1 MKKSRILLIL
11 VFAGLNLIS
20 CNKKEVEFSDPL
32 VTNRDTLVNPADDF
46 FKYANGGW
54 FKKNPIPSTE
64 QSNGIFRTIADTINN
79 QIKQICEK
87 SALDE
92 SAQVGSNKQKIGD
105 FYASGMDSIAIN
117 KAGISALKSEFAKID
132 AIKDI
137 PSLVISI
144 AHLHTIGASPAF
156 SFYIGQDDK
165 ISTKYALFLGQGGL
179 GLGNRDY
186 YFNTDEPTVKI
197 RTEYVKHLQAM
208 LKLIGQNEAG
218 ATSIMKLET
227 DLAKASRKLEDLRD
241 PVKNYNKMTVAS
253 LGKITSNINWNSIF
267 PVLGVAKADS
277 VIVGQPEFYKTLNTF
292 VKSYSIED
300 WKTYLKWDLVNSYAP
315 YLNSTIEKQ
324 NFKFYSTVMNGVA
337 KQKPR
342 WKRVVGQTDAYL
354 GELIGQVYVAEYLP
368 KGSKEKLLEIGNNI
382 RDVYADHI
390 KKLDWMSA
398 ATKVKALNKL
408 SKIVMKVGYPD
419 KWKDMSSMKIDRK
432 SYCGNVI
439 QANIW
444 GYKDMVNKYG
454 KPVDRTE
461 WSMQP
466 QTYNAYYNPSN
477 NPEDLFITALAPI
490 DSAMLVGTYSGKI
503 FEFKK
508 NKFKLIDSSSKSG
521 DCVYKIVPINKNEYW
536 FCEGTRVVHYKDKKS
551 TSHYFSF
558 PTTEY
563 TQSYLLDSRGNLW
576 FANLNTLSIFKNN
589 KFKEIITKGVAYD
602 QFVTLSE
609 DKNNIIWVG
618 TFGNGLLK
626 YDGENFTNISIT
638 NGLCD
643 NFISSSYYDK
653 SKNILWI
660 GTMNGISKIN
670 LDDKSN
676 IKSIT
681 NIINNPNSDS
691 YGCVQNAIDKLP
703 NGNIIIS
710 IGEELYEYDY
720 KRENKTNTQLK
731 LSLQGIK
738 INYQKLNL
746 DGFFKVDYWSN
757 VPLNLTLPFNNN
769 NISFD
774 FIAIDY
780 NNPHSLKYTWKLEG
794 IEKDWSP
801 LTQNNYASFTNLPGG
816 NYTFRLKAINEDNE
830 ISNEIIYVFEITP
843 PFYQTWWFIPVLLIV
858 LFSTAILNNRYQIKK
873 IKAQEIIKTENF
885 KRLAELELK
894 AMRAQMNPHFMFN
907 TLNSIQEIVLN
918 KDDITARIY
927 LADFALMMRMILEN
941 STQKEISFEKELE
954 FLKLYLK
961 MEELR
966 FENKFEISLNIPDE
980 LYFNNIKIPPMLI
993 QPYIENA
1000 ISHGLMHKTEKGLL
1014 TISFEIEFIND
1025 TECLK
1030 CTVLDNGIGR
1040 KKAKEY
1046 SAWKEKKHQ
1055 SMATEITNERL
1066 QLLNSIHTK
1075 KGFQVIITDLEN
1087 LKNES
1092 IGTKIELYIPI
1103 N

>member
-186 YFNTDEPTVKI
+186 YFNTDEQTVKI

-477 NPEDLFITALAPI
+477 NEIVVPACNIIVPGFEGRMPDDAILYGIIGGSTFGHEITHGFDDQGSQYDENGNLNNWWTPEDLKKFQAKTKLIVSQFNKYTVLGNKHINGEATQGENIADLGGVVMGYEAFKKTTQYKNKEKISNLTPDQRFFLAYGYAWMVNIKDEALASQIMTDVHAPAQFRI
-490 DSAMLVGTYSGKI
+490 NGPLSNIPEFYKAFNVKPGNKMYQPDSL
-503 FEFKK
+503 
-508 NKFKLIDSSSKSG
+508 
-521 DCVYKIVPINKNEYW
+521 
-536 FCEGTRVVHYKDKKS
+536 RVV
-551 TSHYFSF
+551 
-558 PTTEY
+558 
-563 TQSYLLDSRGNLW
+563 
-576 FANLNTLSIFKNN
+576 
-589 KFKEIITKGVAYD
+589 
-602 QFVTLSE
+602 
-609 DKNNIIWVG
+609 IW
-618 TFGNGLLK
+618 
-626 YDGENFTNISIT
+626 
-638 NGLCD
+638 
-643 NFISSSYYDK
+643 
-653 SKNILWI
+653 
-660 GTMNGISKIN
+660 
-670 LDDKSN
+670 
-676 IKSIT
+676 
-681 NIINNPNSDS
+681 
-691 YGCVQNAIDKLP
+691 
-703 NGNIIIS
+703 
-710 IGEELYEYDY
+710 
-720 KRENKTNTQLK
+720 
-731 LSLQGIK
+731 
-738 INYQKLNL
+738 
-746 DGFFKVDYWSN
+746 
-757 VPLNLTLPFNNN
+757 
-769 NISFD
+769 
-774 FIAIDY
+774 
-780 NNPHSLKYTWKLEG
+780 
-794 IEKDWSP
+794 
-801 LTQNNYASFTNLPGG
+801 
-816 NYTFRLKAINEDNE
+816 
-830 ISNEIIYVFEITP
+830 
-843 PFYQTWWFIPVLLIV
+843 
-858 LFSTAILNNRYQIKK
+858 
-873 IKAQEIIKTENF
+873 
-885 KRLAELELK
+885 
-894 AMRAQMNPHFMFN
+894 
-907 TLNSIQEIVLN
+907 
-918 KDDITARIY
+918 
-927 LADFALMMRMILEN
+927 
-941 STQKEISFEKELE
+941 
-954 FLKLYLK
+954 
-961 MEELR
+961 
-966 FENKFEISLNIPDE
+966 
-980 LYFNNIKIPPMLI
+980 
-993 QPYIENA
+993 
-1000 ISHGLMHKTEKGLL
+1000 
-1014 TISFEIEFIND
+1014 
-1025 TECLK
+1025 
-1030 CTVLDNGIGR
+1030 
-1040 KKAKEY
+1040 
-1046 SAWKEKKHQ
+1046 
-1055 SMATEITNERL
+1055 
-1066 QLLNSIHTK
+1066 
-1075 KGFQVIITDLEN
+1075 
-1087 LKNES
+1087 
-1092 IGTKIELYIPI
+1092 
-1103 N
+1103 

>member
-11 VFAGLNLIS
+11 VFAGLNLVS

-117 KAGISALKSEFAKID
+117 KAGISPLKSEFAKID

-137 PSLVISI
+137 PTLVTSI

-186 YFNTDEPTVKI
+186 YFNTDDQTIKI

-241 PVKNYNKMTVAS
+241 PIKNYNKMTVAS

-277 VIVGQPEFYKTLNTF
+277 VIVGQPEFYKALNTF
-292 VKSYSIED
+292 VKSYSIDD

-342 WKRVVGQTDAYL
+342 WKRVVGQTDGYL

-477 NPEDLFITALAPI
+477 NEIVVPACNIIVPGFEGRMPDDAILYGIIGGSTFGHEITHGFDDQGSQYDENGNLNNWWTPEDLKKFQAKTKLIVSQFNKYTVLGNKHINGEATQGENIADLGGVVMGYEAFKKTAQYKNKEKISNLTPDQRFFLAYGYAWMVNIKDEALASQIMTDVHAPAQFRI
-490 DSAMLVGTYSGKI
+490 NGPLSNIPEFYKAFNVKPGNKMYQPDSL
-503 FEFKK
+503 
-508 NKFKLIDSSSKSG
+508 
-521 DCVYKIVPINKNEYW
+521 
-536 FCEGTRVVHYKDKKS
+536 RVV
-551 TSHYFSF
+551 
-558 PTTEY
+558 
-563 TQSYLLDSRGNLW
+563 
-576 FANLNTLSIFKNN
+576 
-589 KFKEIITKGVAYD
+589 
-602 QFVTLSE
+602 
-609 DKNNIIWVG
+609 IW
-618 TFGNGLLK
+618 
-626 YDGENFTNISIT
+626 
-638 NGLCD
+638 
-643 NFISSSYYDK
+643 
-653 SKNILWI
+653 
-660 GTMNGISKIN
+660 
-670 LDDKSN
+670 
-676 IKSIT
+676 
-681 NIINNPNSDS
+681 
-691 YGCVQNAIDKLP
+691 
-703 NGNIIIS
+703 
-710 IGEELYEYDY
+710 
-720 KRENKTNTQLK
+720 
-731 LSLQGIK
+731 
-738 INYQKLNL
+738 
-746 DGFFKVDYWSN
+746 
-757 VPLNLTLPFNNN
+757 
-769 NISFD
+769 
-774 FIAIDY
+774 
-780 NNPHSLKYTWKLEG
+780 
-794 IEKDWSP
+794 
-801 LTQNNYASFTNLPGG
+801 
-816 NYTFRLKAINEDNE
+816 
-830 ISNEIIYVFEITP
+830 
-843 PFYQTWWFIPVLLIV
+843 
-858 LFSTAILNNRYQIKK
+858 
-873 IKAQEIIKTENF
+873 
-885 KRLAELELK
+885 
-894 AMRAQMNPHFMFN
+894 
-907 TLNSIQEIVLN
+907 
-918 KDDITARIY
+918 
-927 LADFALMMRMILEN
+927 
-941 STQKEISFEKELE
+941 
-954 FLKLYLK
+954 
-961 MEELR
+961 
-966 FENKFEISLNIPDE
+966 
-980 LYFNNIKIPPMLI
+980 
-993 QPYIENA
+993 
-1000 ISHGLMHKTEKGLL
+1000 
-1014 TISFEIEFIND
+1014 
-1025 TECLK
+1025 
-1030 CTVLDNGIGR
+1030 
-1040 KKAKEY
+1040 
-1046 SAWKEKKHQ
+1046 
-1055 SMATEITNERL
+1055 
-1066 QLLNSIHTK
+1066 
-1075 KGFQVIITDLEN
+1075 
-1087 LKNES
+1087 
-1092 IGTKIELYIPI
+1092 
-1103 N
+1103 